1 LGGLA
6 PAKPSNS
13 WNETDWNRVLS
24 DVEVLV
30 GLVVLVLFD
39 IAAWR
44 WGADSMPAFEEDLRR
59 VTPTPRRAI

>member
-1 LGGLA
+1 MEL
-6 PAKPSNS
+6 
-13 WNETDWNRVLS
+13 
-24 DVEVLV
+24 LV

-44 WGADSMPAFEEDLRR
+44 WGADSMPPFEEELRR